1 MLAEMN
7 DRETGQATI
16 ELVLCL
22 PFAILLIAFVI
33 QVGLVGVEQI
43 RLWHAAREAVR
54 IASVDGDPE
63 AIRAAAE
70 SSGLDDVGLT
80 IDPPAPNRTQGGAVR
95 VGLSHHPDT
104 FVPFA
109 GFLLSRITLRA
120 DATMRIEQP

>member
-1 MLAEMN
+1 MN
-7 DRETGQATI
+7 DRDAGQATI

-22 PFAILLIAFVI
+22 PFVILLTAFVI
-33 QVGLVGVEQI
+33 QVGLIGVEQI

-70 SSGLDDVGLT
+70 SSGLDDVELT
-80 IDPPAPNRTQGGAVR
+80 IDPPDPNRTQGGAVR
-95 VGLSHHPDT
+95 VGLSHHPDA

-109 GFLLSRITLRA
+109 GFLLSRVTLRA